1 MKIMYWSSTILIS
14 SFLFF
19 SSYTY
24 VFNKSTIDG
33 IRALGFPDFFRIELA
48 ALKTI
53 AAILLLIPNIS
64 LQIKEWTYAG
74 VGFFLITAIVAHLAH
89 KDSMLTIL
97 INLILITLLVISNM
111 YLPEK

>member
-1 MKIMYWSSTILIS
+1 MDI
-14 SFLFF
+14 
-19 SSYTY
+19 
-24 VFNKSTIDG
+24 
-33 IRALGFPDFFRIELA
+33 
-48 ALKTI
+48 
-53 AAILLLIPNIS
+53 
-64 LQIKEWTYAG
+64 YAG